1 METPARRLRPGS
13 KAYVAELLDVL
24 AATHPDAHCELDY
37 RNPFELLVATVL
49 SAQCT
54 DARVNQATP
63 ALFAAYPRA
72 ADLAVAPLPAVEEIV
87 RPLGFFRRKAEHIVR
102 LSADLEERFGGQ
114 VPASLEQLTTL
125 PGVGRKTA
133 NVVLGNCFG
142 VPGITVDTHVGRL
155 SRRLGLTRHTDP
167 EKVEA
172 DLMRLLPREEWTMTC
187 HRLIF
192 HGRRICSARAPKC
205 GQCPLYGLCPRRDV
219 DKKATAHR

>member
-1 METPARRLRPGS
+1 M
-13 KAYVAELLDVL
+13 L
-24 AATHPDAHCELDY
+24 AATHPDAHCELVH

-63 ALFAAYPRA
+63 HLFAAFPSA
-72 ADLAVAPLPAVEEIV
+72 ADLAHAPLPEVEEIV

-102 LSADLEERFGGQ
+102 LSADLEERYGGQ
-114 VPASLEQLTTL
+114 VPDTLEELTTL

-155 SRRLGLTRHTDP
+155 SRRMGLTKQTDP
-167 EKVEA
+167 EKVEQ
-172 DLMRLLPREEWTMTC
+172 DLMRLWPKEEWTMTC
-187 HRLIF
+187 HRMIF

-219 DKKATAHR
+219 EKKATTHR